1 MATRSDADRPS
12 NSTLLQD
19 LASHDRPAPNE
30 KAGAV
35 SNASLRLRSLAALSG
50 SLTDSL
56 TAEEAADL
64 VEQQALTVLGA
75 SSAVV
80 VTLAELAPQPS
91 TAERVV
97 SPPSAPLSARP
108 PGALHAVHPL
118 C

>member
-12 NSTLLQD
+12 TSTLLQD

-56 TAEEAADL
+56 TPEEAADL
-64 VEQQALTVLGA
+64 VERQALTVVGG

-80 VTLAELAPQPS
+80 VTLAELAPQAS
-91 TAERVV
+91 TPEQVG

-108 PGALHAVHPL
+108 RDVLTLVH
-118 C
+118 

>member
-12 NSTLLQD
+12 TSTLLQD

-56 TAEEAADL
+56 HAGEAPDL
-64 VEQQALTVLGA
+64 VEQQAPPVRGA
-75 SSAVV
+75 STAVG
-80 VTLAELAPQPS
+80 VTLAELAPQAS
-91 TAERVV
+91 TPEQVG
-97 SPPSAPLSARP
+97 SPPSAPRSARP
-108 PGALHAVHPL
+108 RDLPKL
-118 C
+118 